1 MLFNQSRLIVL
12 NVTFC
17 LNVQTI
23 NSRYP
28 TKEKPVIQTNGIF
41 WLILS
46 IQLSTDYCSQMGII
60 PRCVT
65 LAVKRY
71 TKCRSTGSPAL
82 LAIVH
87 TVGKKHIV

>member
-1 MLFNQSRLIVL
+1 MLFNQSRLIL
-12 NVTFC
+12 SKCADNKFEIPDKRKASDP
-17 LNVQTI
+17 NQ
-23 NSRYP
+23 RH
-28 TKEKPVIQTNGIF
+28 F
-41 WLILS
+41 RLILS

-71 TKCRSTGSPAL
+71 PKCRSTGSPAL

-87 TVGKKHIV
+87 TVGKKHVV